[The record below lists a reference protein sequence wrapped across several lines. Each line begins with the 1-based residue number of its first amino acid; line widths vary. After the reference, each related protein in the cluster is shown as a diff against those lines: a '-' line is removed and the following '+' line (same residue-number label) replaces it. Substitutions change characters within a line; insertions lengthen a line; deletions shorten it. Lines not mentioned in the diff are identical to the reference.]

1 VFLDESGFM
10 LQPVRRRTWA
20 PSGQTPVQYAWDRH
34 ERLSAIAAI
43 SVSPRRHALELYF
56 QLLPHNV
63 QTDDMVWFL
72 TQMHRHFRRKIV
84 LVWDRYSVHRAAAK
98 HMQTHHP
105 KWFQFEWLPSYAPDL
120 NPTEQVWNHGKYSD
134 LANFIPDNI
143 EHLGTEVTK
152 SFAGQREN
160 SELLQAFFTHAG
172 LEL

>member
-1 VFLDESGFM
+1 M
-10 LQPVRRRTWA
+10 MQPVRRRTWA
-20 PSGQTPVQYAWDRH
+20 PSGHTPLQYAWDRH

-43 SVSPRRHALELYF
+43 SVSPRRHALRLYF

-98 HMQTHHP
+98 HLETHQP
-105 KWFQFEWLPSYAPDL
+105 DWFRFEWLPSYAPDL

-134 LANFIPDNI
+134 LANFIPDSI
-143 EHLGTEVTK
+143 EHLEAEVTN

-160 SELLQAFFTHAG
+160 SELLQSFFAHAG
-172 LEL
+172 LKL